1 MDINLA
7 FGRVFRKLREDRRL
21 SQLAVEADYGISAKY
36 QSDIENGKR
45 NVSLKFIEKT
55 ANTFG
60 IRFYELIEMVERE
73 SMKMPTL

>member
-36 QSDIENGKR
+36 QSDVENGKR
-45 NVSLKFIEKT
+45 KVSLLFARRT
-55 ANTFG
+55 CLAFG
-60 IRFYELIEMVERE
+60 ISLHDLMVMVQEEQR
-73 SMKMPTL
+73 K